1 MLDWAIPRPAVL
13 SNELKN
19 MTEAGPKAVPPG
31 VARQGGGQAWRSLA
45 DLNLYDRPQMDR
57 LATQMAR
64 GRFLVLKENLGES
77 YRVQLC
83 EDGYEAF
90 LAAADLARLEP
101 GAYVPGPSLTLAEI
115 QGRLG
120 GAIAYGMAALA
131 VPNVYVWGGT
141 LPPNFD
147 CSGLVQAAF
156 AAVGIWLPR
165 DAYQQE
171 AFVEKTT
178 APQPGDLV
186 FFGEPRATH
195 VGLWLGDGQYLHSS
209 GPEQGHNGLAIDALA
224 GGTAVSDRYA
234 AQWRGFGRVTR
245 SGVG

>member
-1 MLDWAIPRPAVL
+1 MVSPEEESSVAALRAQVPLDLFDSPA
-13 SNELKN
+13 
-19 MTEAGPKAVPPG
+19 G
-31 VARQGGGQAWRSLA
+31 
-45 DLNLYDRPQMDR
+45 DR
-57 LATQMAR
+57 LATQMAQ
-64 GRFLVLKENLGES
+64 GRFLVLQEKYGES
-77 YRVQLC
+77 YRIRLC

-90 LAAADLARLEP
+90 LAAADLARL
-101 GAYVPGPSLTLAEI
+101 VPDTYMPLPPLTASEI

-120 GAIAYGMAALA
+120 GAIAYGLAALA

-171 AFVEKTT
+171 AFTMPVVEP
-178 APQPGDLV
+178 APGDLV
-186 FFGEPRATH
+186 FFGVGRATH

-209 GPEQGHNGLAIDALA
+209 GPERGHNGIAIDLWA
-224 GGTAVSDRYA
+224 GETPVAHRYRSEF
-234 AQWRGFGRVTR
+234 RGFGRVTR

>member
-1 MLDWAIPRPAVL
+1 M
-13 SNELKN
+13 SNLEIGRCFRAQK
-19 MTEAGPKAVPPG
+19 GI
-31 VARQGGGQAWRSLA
+31 
-45 DLNLYDRPQMDR
+45 DLYEQPQLDR
-57 LATQMAR
+57 LATQMAA
-64 GRFLVLKENLGES
+64 GRFLRLRETCGDA

-90 LAAADLARLEP
+90 LAAADWVSLVP
-101 GAYVPGPSLTLAEI
+101 DVYVPPPPLTMAEI
-115 QGRLG
+115 RERLA
-120 GAIAYGMAALA
+120 GAIAYGLAALA

-171 AFVEKTT
+171 GFTMPVTVPE
-178 APQPGDLV
+178 PGDLV
-186 FFGEPRATH
+186 FFGGERATH
-195 VGLWLGDGQYLHSS
+195 VGLWLGDGRYLHSS
-209 GPEQGHNGLAIDALA
+209 GPERGHNGLAIDLWA
-224 GGTAVSDRYA
+224 GGTPVSDRYRA
-234 AQWRGFGRVTR
+234 EWRGFGRVTR